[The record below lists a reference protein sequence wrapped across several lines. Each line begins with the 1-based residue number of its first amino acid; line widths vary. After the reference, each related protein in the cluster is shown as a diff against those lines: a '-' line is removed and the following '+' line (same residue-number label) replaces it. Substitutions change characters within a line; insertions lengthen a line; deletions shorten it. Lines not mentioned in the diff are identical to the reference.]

1 MVHTSCSLPDYFCS
15 WETFHSIKSSFLKK
29 KRIKN
34 LSSFYSQVNMS
45 LKWTGDPR
53 ISSANIIWIN
63 PETTTWIRSPNK
75 SQKGELA
82 LDVVL
87 EKSVVKKS
95 GDAWRIV
102 LDCCLPVLHLIDTS
116 RSIPY
121 AIKQVQELLGVSCSF
136 DQAVQVL

>member
-1 MVHTSCSLPDYFCS
+1 
-15 WETFHSIKSSFLKK
+15 
-29 KRIKN
+29 
-34 LSSFYSQVNMS
+34 MS

>member
-1 MVHTSCSLPDYFCS
+1 M
-15 WETFHSIKSSFLKK
+15 
-29 KRIKN
+29 
-34 LSSFYSQVNMS
+34 
-45 LKWTGDPR
+45 
-53 ISSANIIWIN
+53 
-63 PETTTWIRSPNK
+63 
-75 SQKGELA
+75 A

-121 AIKQVQELLGVSCSF
+121 AIQQVQELLGVSCAF